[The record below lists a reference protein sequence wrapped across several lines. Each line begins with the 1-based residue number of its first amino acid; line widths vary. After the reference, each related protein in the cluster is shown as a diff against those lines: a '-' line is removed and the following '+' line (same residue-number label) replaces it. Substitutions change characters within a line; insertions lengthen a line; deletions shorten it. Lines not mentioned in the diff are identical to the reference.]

1 MHNTSYVTA
10 KIRETLRQF
19 ENQAQLGRARDE
31 MANNTNTQ
39 VYVGFLFPTRE
50 TRINCPKIDGNEA
63 ILINLQFVL
72 RARHN
77 FVVNS
82 SCTKT
87 ITFHLRKTTRL
98 MFFA

>member
-1 MHNTSYVTA
+1 
-10 KIRETLRQF
+10 
-19 ENQAQLGRARDE
+19 

-39 VYVGFLFPTRE
+39 VYVGFLFPTRK

-63 ILINLQFVL
+63 IFINLQFVL

-82 SCTKT
+82 SWTKT
-87 ITFHLRKTTRL
+87 ITFHLRKTTTL
-98 MFFA
+98 MFRLVIFCLHQGTVENGIRSILWQAWKQQPLR